1 MSDKILE
8 VRGLYFSYD
17 GENVLEDITF
27 SLDRGEFLGII
38 GPNGSGK
45 STLLKLITGIL
56 KPDRG
61 EIKLYTDRIS
71 YIPQKITSLSYNFPA
86 TVEEIVSLGIL
97 SKGMLKRISRKDYNL
112 IEQALDKVGLLELKN
127 KRLGELS
134 GGQQQRVHIA
144 RAIVSNPE
152 LLVLDEPTTGIDIV
166 NQTRFYELLGH
177 LNREM
182 GITVIIVS
190 HDISTIAGEVTT
202 MAYLDKKLYFIGKP
216 KDFFKKILWPIELE
230 DLLNR

>member
-8 VRGLYFSYD
+8 VKGLYFSYN
-17 GENVLEDITF
+17 GENILEDITF
-27 SLDRGEFLGII
+27 SLNRGEFLGII

-45 STLLKLITGIL
+45 STLLKLITGL
-56 KPDRG
+56 LRPKKG
-61 EIKLYTDRIS
+61 EIRLYTDKIS

-86 TVEEIVSLGIL
+86 AVEEIVSLGIL
-97 SKGMLKRISRKDYNL
+97 SKRMIRRISKEDYEL
-112 IEQALDKVGLLELKN
+112 IEKALDKVGILDLKDR
-127 KRLGELS
+127 RLSQLS

-166 NQTRFYELLGH
+166 NQTKFYELLGH
-177 LNREM
+177 LNKEM

-190 HDISTIAGEVTT
+190 HDVSTIASEVTT
-202 MAYLDKKLYFIGKP
+202 MLYLDRKLYFIGSP
-216 KDFFKKILWPIELE
+216 KDFFKKILWPVEIE

>member
-8 VRGLYFSYD
+8 VKGLYFSYN
-17 GENVLEDITF
+17 GENILEDITF
-27 SLDRGEFLGII
+27 SLNRGEFLGII

-45 STLLKLITGIL
+45 STLLKLITGL
-56 KPDRG
+56 LRPKKG
-61 EIKLYTDRIS
+61 EIRLYTDKIS

-86 TVEEIVSLGIL
+86 AVEEIVSLGIL
-97 SKGMLKRISRKDYNL
+97 SKRMIRRISKEDYEL
-112 IEQALDKVGLLELKN
+112 IEKALDKVGILDLKER
-127 KRLGELS
+127 RLSQLS

-166 NQTRFYELLGH
+166 NQTKFYELLGH
-177 LNREM
+177 LNKEM

-190 HDISTIAGEVTT
+190 HDVSTIANEVTT
-202 MAYLDKKLYFIGKP
+202 MLYLDRKLYFIGSP
-216 KDFFKKILWPIELE
+216 KDFFKKILWPVEIE

>member
-8 VRGLYFSYD
+8 VKGLYFSYN
-17 GENVLEDITF
+17 GENVLENVTF
-27 SLDRGEFLGII
+27 SLDKGEFLGII

-45 STLLKLITGIL
+45 STLLKLITGLL
-56 KPDRG
+56 KPQKG
-61 EIKLYTDRIS
+61 EIKLYTNRIS
-71 YIPQKITSLSYNFPA
+71 YIPQRITSLSYNFPA

-97 SKGMLKRISRKDYNL
+97 SKNMIKRISKEDSKL
-112 IEQALDKVGLLELKN
+112 IEKALDKVGMLSLKD
-127 KRLGELS
+127 KKLSQLS

-152 LLVLDEPTTGIDIV
+152 LLVLDEPTTGIDII
-166 NQTRFYELLGH
+166 NQTKFYELLGY
-177 LNREM
+177 LNKEM
-182 GITVIIVS
+182 KITVIIVS

-202 MAYLDKKLYFIGKP
+202 MAYLDKKLHFIGKP

>member
-8 VRGLYFSYD
+8 VKGLYFSYN
-17 GENVLEDITF
+17 GENILEDITF
-27 SLDRGEFLGII
+27 SLNRGEFLGII

-45 STLLKLITGIL
+45 STLLKLITGL
-56 KPDRG
+56 LRPKKG
-61 EIKLYTDRIS
+61 EIRLYTDKIS

-86 TVEEIVSLGIL
+86 AVEEIVSLGIL
-97 SKGMLKRISRKDYNL
+97 SKRMIRRISKEDYEL
-112 IEQALDKVGLLELKN
+112 IEKALDKVGILDLKER
-127 KRLGELS
+127 RLSQLS

-166 NQTRFYELLGH
+166 NQTKFYELLGH
-177 LNREM
+177 LNKEM

-190 HDISTIAGEVTT
+190 HDVSTIASEVTT
-202 MAYLDKKLYFIGKP
+202 MLYLDRKLYFIGSP
-216 KDFFKKILWPIELE
+216 KDFFKKILWPVEIE